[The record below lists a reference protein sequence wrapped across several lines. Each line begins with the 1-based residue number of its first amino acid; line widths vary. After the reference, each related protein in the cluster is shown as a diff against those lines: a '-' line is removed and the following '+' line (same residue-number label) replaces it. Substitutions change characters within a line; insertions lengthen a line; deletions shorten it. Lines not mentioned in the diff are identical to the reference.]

1 MAPDRPEA
9 TSTSGAPEDAA
20 EDTPPANGETTVIGA
35 ALIMRGELTV
45 HGDLVVYGSLDG
57 AVVGGVRNVLVGK
70 YGKFKADVQTNSV
83 DVAGVID
90 GNVTCDEKIT
100 LRRTAVVRGKHSA
113 REFKIEDFS
122 TINKASLSGKI
133 VPAKE

>member
-1 MAPDRPEA
+1 
-9 TSTSGAPEDAA
+9 
-20 EDTPPANGETTVIGA
+20 
-35 ALIMRGELTV
+35 MRGELTV